1 MAEMNK
7 EFQGLY
13 ENLKNTLGGDEEPL
27 RANLEAALRPM
38 YEQSRAQLEEQ
49 RRANNAAI
57 DVDAYSRG
65 MGDSTWVTDS
75 KLQQLRGLNNSL
87 ASLEANYNNQ
97 LFTQLQNALQ
107 DRDNTAW
114 TRAMQM
120 YQLNHSG
127 GGSGSAKQPE
137 VQIQGTQGNA
147 DPLNLRGFVYEAYL
161 RAKKEADRIKNAV
174 LNPSPYSSTRPNVG
188 GGSSK
193 NNFVR
198 E

>member
-7 EFQGLY
+7 EFQDLY
-13 ENLKNTLGGDEEPL
+13 DNLKTSLGADEATL

-65 MGDSTWVTDS
+65 MGNSTWVTDA
-75 KLQQLRGLNNSL
+75 KLQQLRGLNSDL

-114 TRAMQM
+114 QRAMQM
-120 YQLNHSG
+120 YQLKRS
-127 GGSGSAKQPE
+127 GSGSGSGSGGNGVSGGNGGGNGVPE
-137 VQIQGTQGNA
+137 GDLLGYI
-147 DPLNLRGFVYEAYL
+147 AYL
-161 RAKKEADRIKNAV
+161 KELRANELR
-174 LNPSPYSSTRPNVG
+174 R
-188 GGSSK
+188 K
-193 NNFVR
+193 NNQKSDYALR
-198 E
+198 YIGNNPLGLRNTITEK